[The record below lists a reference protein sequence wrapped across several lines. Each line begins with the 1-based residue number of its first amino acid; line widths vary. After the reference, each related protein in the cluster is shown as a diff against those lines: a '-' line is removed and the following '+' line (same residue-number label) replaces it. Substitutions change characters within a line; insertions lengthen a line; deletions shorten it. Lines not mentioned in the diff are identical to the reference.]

1 MTRPHRPAQRNPDAV
16 ASKRPRARVPEA
28 GLRTPHLTMVKI
40 GDEWPPAGFLPIVI
54 GIWVVLQ
61 AGVGLTLWWRRR
73 RESLKT
79 TKKDD

>member
-1 MTRPHRPAQRNPDAV
+1 MLIRTRAACT
-16 ASKRPRARVPEA
+16 AKPRAAKSR
-28 GLRTPHLTMVKI
+28 LTMVKI
-40 GDEWPPAGFLPIVI
+40 GDEWPPAGFLPVVI

>member
-1 MTRPHRPAQRNPDAV
+1 M
-16 ASKRPRARVPEA
+16 
-28 GLRTPHLTMVKI
+28 TMVKI
-40 GDEWPPAGFLPIVI
+40 GDEWPPAGFLPVVI

>member
-1 MTRPHRPAQRNPDAV
+1 MLIRTRAACTAKPRAA
-16 ASKRPRARVPEA
+16 KCPRARPPRV
-28 GLRTPHLTMVKI
+28 TMVKI
-40 GDEWPPAGFLPIVI
+40 GDEWPPAGFLPVVI